1 MLGRS
6 PSHSSGISPLYS
18 PNSRYPQAHRCRS
31 HNLRWHVYK
40 QFFLSHNLPW
50 WEFFVWML
58 TELSP
63 PLKCPA
69 GPSVL
74 ISSSIVV
81 AYLIANSFSGLDR
94 VLRQT
99 TAFFKSLQLQA
110 RDRNDHIEEFQRK
123 NLAMKLIV

>member
-1 MLGRS
+1 M
-6 PSHSSGISPLYS
+6 
-18 PNSRYPQAHRCRS
+18 
-31 HNLRWHVYK
+31 YK

-63 PLKCPA
+63 LRCPA

-123 NLAMKLIV
+123 NLAIKLIV